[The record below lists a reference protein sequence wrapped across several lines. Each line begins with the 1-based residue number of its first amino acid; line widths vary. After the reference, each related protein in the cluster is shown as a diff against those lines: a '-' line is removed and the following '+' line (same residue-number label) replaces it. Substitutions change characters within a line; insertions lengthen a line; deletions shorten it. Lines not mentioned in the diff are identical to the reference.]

1 MNKFVQLFYG
11 ILFAITY
18 VIHMQNQIQFFV
30 IENDIYIPFFGYKLE
45 WWMIVITIDWYIKA
59 FGSSLISI
67 FPILFITMT
76 QSYLN
81 EYVKE
86 LA

>member
-1 MNKFVQLFYG
+1 MLF
-11 ILFAITY
+11 IITY
-18 VIHMQNQIQFFV
+18 VILEYDLVNMQ
-30 IENDIYIPFFGYKLE
+30 IEYDFYIPIIGYKFE
-45 WWMIVITIDWYIKA
+45 WWMALLQIDWYIKA

-67 FPILFITMT
+67 FPIMFITMT

-81 EYVKE
+81 DYVKE